1 MKTQDIIKMGLAYQ
15 QVQEKMKKHHPL
27 DVDKDGDIEADDLA
41 DLRAGKHK
49 KMKKEEMEK
58 CPECGKEHEKGECEM
73 DEKYVSHAQRKAVWA
88 NRADDGKGHP
98 DKKKAKKEEVEEAMA
113 HGNQKNGSPEGEGL
127 SPSAKKELAR
137 KTPINP
143 GVDEPKVDALNF
155 KTFKNMTKKSPM
167 RPGDNASGDK
177 NPVK

>member
-1 MKTQDIIKMGLAYQ
+1 MKTQDIINMSLAYQ
-15 QVQEKMKKHHPL
+15 EVQEKMKKHHPL

-73 DEKYVSHAQRKAVWA
+73 
-88 NRADDGKGHP
+88 
-98 DKKKAKKEEVEEAMA
+98 EEATM

-155 KTFKNMTKKSPM
+155 KTFKTMTKKSPM
-167 RPGDNASGDK
+167 RPGDNAAGDK